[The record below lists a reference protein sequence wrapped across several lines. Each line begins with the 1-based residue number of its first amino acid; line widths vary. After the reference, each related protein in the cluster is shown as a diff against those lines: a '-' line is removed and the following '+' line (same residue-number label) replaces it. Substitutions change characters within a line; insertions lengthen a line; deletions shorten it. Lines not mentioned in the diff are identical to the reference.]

1 MEEVVVVYKTDNW
14 HSFASRDLI
23 GVAENLLYAV
33 EMCEK
38 QAEKEGEK
46 ISADDL
52 YNLTFIRQT
61 QGYQGEGEFYLEI
74 VTLNELL

>member
-1 MEEVVVVYKTDNW
+1 MEEVVIVYKTDNW

-23 GVAENLLYAV
+23 GVASNLLCATQL
-33 EMCEK
+33 CEE

-52 YNLTFIRQT
+52 YNLTFIHQT
-61 QGYQGEGEFYLEI
+61 QGYKGEGEFYLE
-74 VTLNELL
+74 VVEVNKLL